1 MAVTWHNDECIRKKR
16 SVRETFLKRVLEEE
30 KRQERIK
37 RLKNEKE
44 DRNESIIFR
53 SGGEKKNRLTFSQI
67 IGYRERFSYR
77 PLSFPEIRRSFRV
90 FGEPLAGDVS
100 FQRQV
105 VPMFCASTRVH
116 GRLAPLVNDARRRR
130 LSRGAVI
137 SSEIPPRG
145 DEAVLV
151 HGATIALC
159 QWVALYSRRLDTV
172 YLPVVL
178 LQRPAVILF
187 RSFMS
192 NEDFSFFFSLSSKNE
207 YLKKRWLKGFFW
219 FDLGGREEGT

>member
-1 MAVTWHNDECIRKKR
+1 MRKKIETNR
-16 SVRETFLKRVLEEE
+16 SFSDQGE
-30 KRQERIK
+30 K
-37 RLKNEKE
+37 
-44 DRNESIIFR
+44 
-53 SGGEKKNRLTFSQI
+53 KKNRLTFSQI

-192 NEDFSFFFSLSSKNE
+192 NEDFSFFFFYLRKMNI
-207 YLKKRWLKGFFW
+207 LKKG
-219 FDLGGREEGT
+219 D